1 MLRIARPSQARSSQ
15 RSLLSFVTATCLLS
29 ASVIPAVAA
38 PTAQATQPKASAAAQ
53 ASHTAQI
60 SNTAQTAQAAPMA
73 YNRFIITY
81 TDEAKNAAS
90 ADATADQIDWSAAAG
105 TQQATWS
112 DALYAG
118 ITSEVQSI
126 DELLNIKTSYVR
138 STALD
143 ASVVTTSA
151 ELTPAQAQQ
160 YMDALSANS
169 KVASVSPDMRRYA
182 TVDNT
187 SEPVKI
193 NDPKMNRMWSL
204 TGEKGVSA
212 LEAWGTTRG
221 KGVTVAVLDSGIT
234 AHPDLDANVL
244 PGYDFIA
251 ESAFSND
258 GNGRDSDPTDA
269 GNWTVDNQCFT
280 GSKATASDWHGT
292 HVAGTI
298 AAIAN
303 NNEGIAGVAPEAK
316 IVPVRVLG
324 ACGGFDSDITDG
336 IIWAAGGS
344 VRGVPANQNPAQV
357 INMSI
362 GSEGTCTTPY
372 RQAIAQANK
381 RGSIVV
387 VAAGNNNFDASKSS
401 PGNCEDVITV
411 GATDKNGKRSYFSN
425 YGSRVDVSAPGGD
438 RRYWGGGILSTLNA
452 GKTAPGK
459 ADYAEYQG
467 TSMAAPHVAGIVALM
482 KAVDPKLTYA
492 QAKKALQSTSQ
503 GIECDQSAC
512 GSGIVNAA
520 RAVQQ
525 VRSDREAADAAAAEA
540 ARKKAEEEA
549 ARKKAAEEAARK
561 KAEEAARKKAEE
573 DAKRQQ
579 APAPKATPAPKV
591 TPAPKTRTRPSRPV
605 TRPSYPSRPRH
616 GHTPRYRSWYG
627 ASANTYPSSGYPS
640 SAYPNTGYLGFATGN
655 RR

>member
-1 MLRIARPSQARSSQ
+1 MFRIARPSQARSSQ

-29 ASVIPAVAA
+29 VSVIPAVAA
-38 PTAQATQPKASAAAQ
+38 PTAQVPHPKASA
-53 ASHTAQI
+53 TAEA
-60 SNTAQTAQAAPMA
+60 SNTAQVSNTAQSAPVA

-90 ADATADQIDWSAAAG
+90 ADAAADQIDWSAAAG

-118 ITSEVQSI
+118 ITSDVQSI

-143 ASVVTTSA
+143 ASVVTTSS

-160 YMDALSANS
+160 YMNALSANS
-169 KVASVSPDMRRYA
+169 KVASVVPDMRRYA
-182 TVDNT
+182 TVDHT
-187 SEPVKI
+187 SETIKI

-204 TGEKGVSA
+204 TGENGVSA

-280 GSKATASDWHGT
+280 GSKASPSDWHGT

-401 PGNCEDVITV
+401 PGNCEDVINV

-492 QAKKALQSTSQ
+492 QTKKALQSTSQ
-503 GIECDQSAC
+503 GVECDQSAC

-525 VRSDREAADAAAAEA
+525 VRSDREAAEAAAAEA
-540 ARKKAEEEA
+540 ARKKA
-549 ARKKAAEEAARK
+549 
-561 KAEEAARKKAEE
+561 AEEAARKKAEE

-579 APAPKATPAPKV
+579 APAPKVIPAPKASRPV
-591 TPAPKTRTRPSRPV
+591 TRPSRPV
-605 TRPSYPSRPRH
+605 TRPSYPSRPRYRH
-616 GHTPRYRSWYG
+616 IPRYRSWYG
-627 ASANTYPSSGYPS
+627 ASATTYPNSGYP
-640 SAYPNTGYLGFATGN
+640 NNGYLGFATGN
-655 RR
+655 HR

>member
-1 MLRIARPSQARSSQ
+1 MLRIARPSQVRASQ

-29 ASVIPAVAA
+29 ASVIPAVAVPTA
-38 PTAQATQPKASAAAQ
+38 QANQPQTTQAAQASNTAQATQSAPA
-53 ASHTAQI
+53 T
-60 SNTAQTAQAAPMA
+60 

-90 ADATADQIDWSAAAG
+90 TDATAEQIDWSAAAG
-105 TQQATWS
+105 TEQATWS

-118 ITSEVQSI
+118 ITSDVQSI

-151 ELTPAQAQQ
+151 ALTPAQAQQ
-160 YMDALSANS
+160 YMNALSANF

-187 SEPVKI
+187 SAPVKI

-204 TGEKGVSA
+204 TGEKGISA

-221 KGVTVAVLDSGIT
+221 QGVTVAVLDSGIT

-269 GNWTVDNQCFT
+269 GNWTVDDQCFT
-280 GSKATASDWHGT
+280 GSKATPSDWHGT

-344 VRGVPANQNPAQV
+344 VRGVPANQHPAQV

-372 RQAIAQANK
+372 RQAITQANK

-492 QAKKALQSTSQ
+492 QAKKVLQSTSQ
-503 GIECDQSAC
+503 SVECDQSAC

-525 VRSDREAADAAAAEA
+525 VRSDREAAEAAAAEA

-561 KAEEAARKKAEE
+561 KAEE
-573 DAKRQQ
+573 DAKRHQ
-579 APAPKATPAPKV
+579 APAPKV
-591 TPAPKTRTRPSRPV
+591 TPAPKANRPVTRPSRPV

-616 GHTPRYRSWYG
+616 GHTSRHRSW
-627 ASANTYPSSGYPS
+627 
-640 SAYPNTGYLGFATGN
+640 
-655 RR
+655 

>member
-1 MLRIARPSQARSSQ
+1 MFRIARPSQARSSQ

-29 ASVIPAVAA
+29 VSVIPAVAA
-38 PTAQATQPKASAAAQ
+38 PTAQAPHPKASATAE
-53 ASHTAQI
+53 ASNTAQI
-60 SNTAQTAQAAPMA
+60 SDTAQSAPVA

-90 ADATADQIDWSAAAG
+90 ADAAADQIDWSAAAG

-118 ITSEVQSI
+118 ITSDVQSI

-143 ASVVTTSA
+143 ASVVTTSS

-160 YMDALSANS
+160 YMNALSTNS
-169 KVASVSPDMRRYA
+169 KVASVVPDMRRYA
-182 TVDNT
+182 TVDHT
-187 SEPVKI
+187 SETIKI

-204 TGEKGVSA
+204 TGENGVSA

-280 GSKATASDWHGT
+280 GSKASPSDWHGT

-387 VAAGNNNFDASKSS
+387 VAAGNNSFDASKSS
-401 PGNCEDVITV
+401 PGNCEDVINV

-503 GIECDQSAC
+503 GVECDQSAC

-525 VRSDREAADAAAAEA
+525 VRSDREAAEAAAAEA
-540 ARKKAEEEA
+540 ARKKA
-549 ARKKAAEEAARK
+549 
-561 KAEEAARKKAEE
+561 AEEAARKKAEE

-579 APAPKATPAPKV
+579 APAPKVIPAPKASRPV
-591 TPAPKTRTRPSRPV
+591 TRPSRPVSRPSRPVSRPSRPV
-605 TRPSYPSRPRH
+605 TRPSYPSRPRY

-627 ASANTYPSSGYPS
+627 ASVNTYPNSGYP
-640 SAYPNTGYLGFATGN
+640 NNGYLGFATGN
-655 RR
+655 RH

>member
-38 PTAQATQPKASAAAQ
+38 PTAQATQPKATQTSAAAQ

-60 SNTAQTAQAAPMA
+60 SNTAQTAQATPVA

-105 TQQATWS
+105 TQQATWT

-160 YMDALSANS
+160 YMNALSANS

-187 SEPVKI
+187 SKTVKI

-401 PGNCEDVITV
+401 PGNCEDVINV

-492 QAKKALQSTSQ
+492 QAKKVLQSTSQ
-503 GIECDQSAC
+503 GVECDQSAC

-561 KAEEAARKKAEE
+561 KAEE

-579 APAPKATPAPKV
+579 APAPKATRPSHPV
-591 TPAPKTRTRPSRPV
+591 TRPSRPV
-605 TRPSYPSRPRH
+605 TRPSYPSRPRY

-627 ASANTYPSSGYPS
+627 ASANTYPNSGYPNS
-640 SAYPNTGYLGFATGN
+640 GYLGFATGN
-655 RR
+655 HR

>member
-1 MLRIARPSQARSSQ
+1 MFRIARPSQARSSQ

-29 ASVIPAVAA
+29 VSVIPAVAA
-38 PTAQATQPKASAAAQ
+38 PTAQAPHPKASATAE
-53 ASHTAQI
+53 ASNTAQI
-60 SNTAQTAQAAPMA
+60 SDTAQSAPVA

-90 ADATADQIDWSAAAG
+90 ADAAADQIDWSAAAG

-118 ITSEVQSI
+118 ITSDVQSI

-143 ASVVTTSA
+143 ASVVTTSS

-160 YMDALSANS
+160 YMNALSTNS
-169 KVASVSPDMRRYA
+169 KVASVVPDMRRYA
-182 TVDNT
+182 TVDHT
-187 SEPVKI
+187 SETIKI

-204 TGEKGVSA
+204 TGENGVSA

-244 PGYDFIA
+244 HGYDFIA

-280 GSKATASDWHGT
+280 GSKASPSDWHGT

-387 VAAGNNNFDASKSS
+387 VAAGNNSFDASKSS
-401 PGNCEDVITV
+401 PGNCEDVINV

-503 GIECDQSAC
+503 GVECDQSAC

-525 VRSDREAADAAAAEA
+525 VRSDREAADAAAVEA

-561 KAEEAARKKAEE
+561 KAEE

-579 APAPKATPAPKV
+579 APAPKV
-591 TPAPKTRTRPSRPV
+591 TPAPKASRPVTRPSRPVTRPSRPV
-605 TRPSYPSRPRH
+605 TRPSYPSRPRY

-627 ASANTYPSSGYPS
+627 ASANIYPNSGYP
-640 SAYPNTGYLGFATGN
+640 NNGYLGFATGN

>member
-53 ASHTAQI
+53 ASNTAQTSNTAQI
-60 SNTAQTAQAAPMA
+60 SNTAQSAPVV

-90 ADATADQIDWSAAAG
+90 TDATADQIDWSAAAG
-105 TQQATWS
+105 TQQATWA

-160 YMDALSANS
+160 YMNALSANS

-492 QAKKALQSTSQ
+492 QAKKVLQSTSQ
-503 GIECDQSAC
+503 GVECDQSAC
-512 GSGIVNAA
+512 GSGIVNAV

-525 VRSDREAADAAAAEA
+525 VRSDRETADAAAAEA

-561 KAEEAARKKAEE
+561 KAEE

-579 APAPKATPAPKV
+579 APAPKV
-591 TPAPKTRTRPSRPV
+591 TPAPKASRPVTRPSRPV
-605 TRPSYPSRPRH
+605 TRPSYPSRPRY

-640 SAYPNTGYLGFATGN
+640 SGYLGFVTSN
-655 RR
+655 HR

>member
-38 PTAQATQPKASAAAQ
+38 PTAQATHATQASAAAQ
-53 ASHTAQI
+53 AS
-60 SNTAQTAQAAPMA
+60 NTTQSAPVA

-90 ADATADQIDWSAAAG
+90 TDATADQIDWSAAAG

-187 SEPVKI
+187 SETVKI

-251 ESAFSND
+251 
-258 GNGRDSDPTDA
+258 
-269 GNWTVDNQCFT
+269 
-280 GSKATASDWHGT
+280 
-292 HVAGTI
+292 
-298 AAIAN
+298 
-303 NNEGIAGVAPEAK
+303 
-316 IVPVRVLG
+316 
-324 ACGGFDSDITDG
+324 
-336 IIWAAGGS
+336 
-344 VRGVPANQNPAQV
+344 
-357 INMSI
+357 
-362 GSEGTCTTPY
+362 
-372 RQAIAQANK
+372 
-381 RGSIVV
+381 
-387 VAAGNNNFDASKSS
+387 
-401 PGNCEDVITV
+401 
-411 GATDKNGKRSYFSN
+411 
-425 YGSRVDVSAPGGD
+425 
-438 RRYWGGGILSTLNA
+438 
-452 GKTAPGK
+452 
-459 ADYAEYQG
+459 
-467 TSMAAPHVAGIVALM
+467 
-482 KAVDPKLTYA
+482 
-492 QAKKALQSTSQ
+492 
-503 GIECDQSAC
+503 
-512 GSGIVNAA
+512 
-520 RAVQQ
+520 
-525 VRSDREAADAAAAEA
+525 
-540 ARKKAEEEA
+540 
-549 ARKKAAEEAARK
+549 
-561 KAEEAARKKAEE
+561 
-573 DAKRQQ
+573 
-579 APAPKATPAPKV
+579 
-591 TPAPKTRTRPSRPV
+591 
-605 TRPSYPSRPRH
+605 
-616 GHTPRYRSWYG
+616 
-627 ASANTYPSSGYPS
+627 
-640 SAYPNTGYLGFATGN
+640 
-655 RR
+655 

>member
-29 ASVIPAVAA
+29 ASVIPAVAV
-38 PTAQATQPKASAAAQ
+38 PTAQANQPKATQS
-53 ASHTAQI
+53 AQI
-60 SNTAQTAQAAPMA
+60 SNTAQTTQSAPVA

-81 TDEAKNAAS
+81 TEDAKNAAS
-90 ADATADQIDWSAAAG
+90 TDATADQIDWSAAAG

-118 ITSEVQSI
+118 ITSDVQSI

-160 YMDALSANS
+160 YMNALSANS

-344 VRGVPANQNPAQV
+344 VRGVPANSNPAKI
-357 INMSI
+357 INLSL
-362 GSEGTCTTPY
+362 GGEGTCPATY
-372 RQAIAQANK
+372 SKAIAEVNK
-381 RGSIVV
+381 RGAILV
-387 VAAGNNNFDASKSS
+387 VAAGNDGQDASKVA
-401 PGNCEDVITV
+401 PANCGGSIVV
-411 GATDKNGKRSYFSN
+411 GATDQEGKRSDFSN
-425 YGSRVDVSAPGGD
+425 YGKIVDVSAPGSN
-438 RRYWGGGILSTLNA
+438 IMSTVDLGTTVSTGA
-452 GKTAPGK
+452 GYT
-459 ADYAEYQG
+459 EYDG
-467 TSMAAPHVAGIVALM
+467 TSMAAPQVAGVIALM
-482 KAVDPKLTYA
+482 KSVDPSLNAERAKQILKQSSKPLT
-492 QAKKALQSTSQ
+492 
-503 GIECDQSAC
+503 CDVNGC

-520 RAVQQ
+520 SALAMVQGKKDPNPQAKPWPKRAPKHPT
-525 VRSDREAADAAAAEA
+525 RA
-540 ARKKAEEEA
+540 ARVGYVTN
-549 ARKKAAEEAARK
+549 
-561 KAEEAARKKAEE
+561 
-573 DAKRQQ
+573 
-579 APAPKATPAPKV
+579 PAVNHNPPFLITA
-591 TPAPKTRTRPSRPV
+591 
-605 TRPSYPSRPRH
+605 H
-616 GHTPRYRSWYG
+616 GLIPG
-627 ASANTYPSSGYPS
+627 Q
-640 SAYPNTGYLGFATGN
+640 
-655 RR
+655 

>member
-38 PTAQATQPKASAAAQ
+38 PTAQATQPKATQTSAAAQ

-60 SNTAQTAQAAPMA
+60 SNTAQTAQATPVA

-105 TQQATWS
+105 TQQATWT

-160 YMDALSANS
+160 YMNALSANS

-492 QAKKALQSTSQ
+492 QAKKVLQSTSQ
-503 GIECDQSAC
+503 GVECDQSAC

-561 KAEEAARKKAEE
+561 KAEE

-579 APAPKATPAPKV
+579 APAPKV
-591 TPAPKTRTRPSRPV
+591 TPAPKASRPVTRPSRPV
-605 TRPSYPSRPRH
+605 TRPSYPSRPRY

-627 ASANTYPSSGYPS
+627 ASANTYPNSGYPNS
-640 SAYPNTGYLGFATGN
+640 GYLGFATGN
-655 RR
+655 HR

>member
-38 PTAQATQPKASAAAQ
+38 PTAPATQPKASAAAQ
-53 ASHTAQI
+53 ASNNAQT
-60 SNTAQTAQAAPMA
+60 SNTAQTAQSVQSAQSAPVA

-90 ADATADQIDWSAAAG
+90 TDATADQVDWSAAAG
-105 TQQATWS
+105 TQQATWA

-160 YMDALSANS
+160 YMNALSANS

-187 SEPVKI
+187 SEPVKS

-258 GNGRDSDPTDA
+258 GDGRDSDPTDA

-401 PGNCEDVITV
+401 PGNCEDVINV

-492 QAKKALQSTSQ
+492 QAKKVLQSTSQ
-503 GIECDQSAC
+503 GVECDQSAC

-540 ARKKAEEEA
+540 VRKKAEEEA

-561 KAEEAARKKAEE
+561 KAEE

-579 APAPKATPAPKV
+579 APAPKV
-591 TPAPKTRTRPSRPV
+591 TPAPKATRPVTRPSRPV
-605 TRPSYPSRPRH
+605 TRPSYPSRPRY

-640 SAYPNTGYLGFATGN
+640 SGYLGFVTSN
-655 RR
+655 HR

>member
-38 PTAQATQPKASAAAQ
+38 QPSNAAQATQPKASAAAQ
-53 ASHTAQI
+53 ASNTAQI
-60 SNTAQTAQAAPMA
+60 SNTAQAAPMA

-90 ADATADQIDWSAAAG
+90 TDATADQIDWSAAAG
-105 TQQATWS
+105 TQQATWA

-160 YMDALSANS
+160 YMNALSANS

-182 TVDNT
+182 TVDST
-187 SEPVKI
+187 AETVKI

-258 GNGRDSDPTDA
+258 GDGRDSDPTDA

-303 NNEGIAGVAPEAK
+303 NNEGVAGVAPEAK

-401 PGNCEDVITV
+401 PGNCEDVINV

-503 GIECDQSAC
+503 GVECDQSAC

-561 KAEEAARKKAEE
+561 KAEE

-579 APAPKATPAPKV
+579 APAPKV
-591 TPAPKTRTRPSRPV
+591 TPAPKASRPVTRPSRPVTRPSRPV
-605 TRPSYPSRPRH
+605 TRPSYPSRPRY

-627 ASANTYPSSGYPS
+627 ASANTYPSSGYP
-640 SAYPNTGYLGFATGN
+640 NNGYLGFATGN
-655 RR
+655 HR

>member
-1 MLRIARPSQARSSQ
+1 MFRIARPSQARTSQ

-29 ASVIPAVAA
+29 VSVIPAVAA
-38 PTAQATQPKASAAAQ
+38 PTAQVPHPKASATAE
-53 ASHTAQI
+53 ASNTAQI
-60 SNTAQTAQAAPMA
+60 SNTAQSAPVA

-90 ADATADQIDWSAAAG
+90 ADAAADQIDWSAAAG

-118 ITSEVQSI
+118 ITSDVQSI

-143 ASVVTTSA
+143 ASVVTTSS

-160 YMDALSANS
+160 YMNALSANS
-169 KVASVSPDMRRYA
+169 KVASVVPDMRRYA
-182 TVDNT
+182 TVDHT
-187 SEPVKI
+187 SETIKI

-204 TGEKGVSA
+204 TGENGVSA

-401 PGNCEDVITV
+401 PGNCEDVINV

-492 QAKKALQSTSQ
+492 QTKKALQSTSQ
-503 GIECDQSAC
+503 GVECDQSAC

-540 ARKKAEEEA
+540 ARKKAEE
-549 ARKKAAEEAARK
+549 
-561 KAEEAARKKAEE
+561 

-579 APAPKATPAPKV
+579 TPARKATPAPKPSRPV
-591 TPAPKTRTRPSRPV
+591 TRPSRPV
-605 TRPSYPSRPRH
+605 TRPSYPSRPRYR
-616 GHTPRYRSWYG
+616 HTPRYRSWYG
-627 ASANTYPSSGYPS
+627 ASANTYPNSGYP
-640 SAYPNTGYLGFATGN
+640 NNGYMGFATGN
-655 RR
+655 HR

>member
-1 MLRIARPSQARSSQ
+1 MLRIARPSQARTSQ

-29 ASVIPAVAA
+29 ASVIPAVAV
-38 PTAQATQPKASAAAQ
+38 PTAQANQPQTTQAAQ
-53 ASHTAQI
+53 A
-60 SNTAQTAQAAPMA
+60 SNTAQTTQSAPA
-73 YNRFIITY
+73 TYNRFIITY

-90 ADATADQIDWSAAAG
+90 TDATADQIDWSAVAG
-105 TQQATWS
+105 TEQATWT

-118 ITSEVQSI
+118 ITSDVQSI

-151 ELTPAQAQQ
+151 ALTPAQAQQ
-160 YMDALSANS
+160 YMNALSANS

-187 SEPVKI
+187 SAPVKI

-204 TGEKGVSA
+204 TGEKGISA

-221 KGVTVAVLDSGIT
+221 QGVTVAVLDSGIT

-269 GNWTVDNQCFT
+269 GNWTVDDQCFT
-280 GSKATASDWHGT
+280 GSKATPSDWHGT

-344 VRGVPANQNPAQV
+344 VRGVPANQHPAQV

-482 KAVDPKLTYA
+482 KAADPKLTYA
-492 QAKKALQSTSQ
+492 QAKKVLQSTSQ
-503 GIECDQSAC
+503 SVECDQSAC

-525 VRSDREAADAAAAEA
+525 IRSDREAAEAAAAEA

-561 KAEEAARKKAEE
+561 KAEE
-573 DAKRQQ
+573 DAKRHQ
-579 APAPKATPAPKV
+579 APAPKV
-591 TPAPKTRTRPSRPV
+591 TPAPKANRPVTRPSRPV

-616 GHTPRYRSWYG
+616 GHTSRYRSWYG
-627 ASANTYPSSGYPS
+627 ASANTYPSSGYLS
-640 SAYPNTGYLGFATGN
+640 FASGN
-655 RR
+655 HR

>member
-38 PTAQATQPKASAAAQ
+38 PTAQATHATQ
-53 ASHTAQI
+53 ASVATQA
-60 SNTAQTAQAAPMA
+60 SNTTQSAPVA

-90 ADATADQIDWSAAAG
+90 TDATADQIDWSAAAG
-105 TQQATWS
+105 TQQATWN

-187 SEPVKI
+187 SETVKI

-204 TGEKGVSA
+204 TGEKGISA

-258 GNGRDSDPTDA
+258 GNGRDSDPTDQ
-269 GNWTVDNQCFT
+269 GNWEEAGVCD
-280 GSKATASDWHGT
+280 ADAEASESNWHGT
-292 HVAGTI
+292 HVAGSI
-298 AAIAN
+298 AAIMN
-303 NNEGIAGVAPEAK
+303 NKRGIVGVAPSTK
-316 IVPVRVLG
+316 ILPVRALG
-324 ACGGFDSDITDG
+324 MCGGYDSDIADAMV
-336 IIWAAGGS
+336 WAAGGT
-344 VRGVPANQNPAQV
+344 VEGVPANSNPAKI
-357 INMSI
+357 INLSL
-362 GSEGTCTTPY
+362 GGEGTCPATY
-372 RQAIAQANK
+372 SKAIAEVNK
-381 RGSIVV
+381 RGAILV
-387 VAAGNNNFDASKSS
+387 VAAGNDGQDTSKVA
-401 PGNCEDVITV
+401 PANCGGSIVV
-411 GATDKNGKRSYFSN
+411 GATDQNGKRSDFSN
-425 YGSRVDVSAPGGD
+425 YGKIVDVSAPGSN
-438 RRYWGGGILSTLNA
+438 IMSTVDLGTTVSTGA
-452 GKTAPGK
+452 GYT
-459 ADYAEYQG
+459 EYDG
-467 TSMAAPHVAGIVALM
+467 TSMAAPQVAGVIALM
-482 KAVDPKLTYA
+482 KSVDPSLNAERAKQILKQSSKPLT
-492 QAKKALQSTSQ
+492 
-503 GIECDQSAC
+503 CDVNGC

-520 RAVQQ
+520 SALAMVQGKKDPNPQAKPWPKRAPKHPT
-525 VRSDREAADAAAAEA
+525 RA
-540 ARKKAEEEA
+540 ARVGYVTN
-549 ARKKAAEEAARK
+549 
-561 KAEEAARKKAEE
+561 
-573 DAKRQQ
+573 
-579 APAPKATPAPKV
+579 PAVNHNPPFLITA
-591 TPAPKTRTRPSRPV
+591 
-605 TRPSYPSRPRH
+605 H
-616 GHTPRYRSWYG
+616 GLIPG
-627 ASANTYPSSGYPS
+627 Q
-640 SAYPNTGYLGFATGN
+640 
-655 RR
+655 

>member
-1 MLRIARPSQARSSQ
+1 MLRIARPSQARASQ

-29 ASVIPAVAA
+29 ASVIPAVAVPTA
-38 PTAQATQPKASAAAQ
+38 LANQAKASQAAQASNTAQATQSAPA
-53 ASHTAQI
+53 T
-60 SNTAQTAQAAPMA
+60 

-90 ADATADQIDWSAAAG
+90 TDATADQIDWSAAAG
-105 TQQATWS
+105 TEQATWS

-118 ITSEVQSI
+118 ITSDVQSI

-151 ELTPAQAQQ
+151 ALTPAQAQQ
-160 YMDALSANS
+160 YMNALSANS

-187 SEPVKI
+187 SAPVKI

-204 TGEKGVSA
+204 TGEKGISA

-221 KGVTVAVLDSGIT
+221 QGVTVAVLDSGIT

-269 GNWTVDNQCFT
+269 GNWTVDDQCFT
-280 GSKATASDWHGT
+280 GSKATPSDWHGT

-344 VRGVPANQNPAQV
+344 VRGVPANQHPAQV

-482 KAVDPKLTYA
+482 KAADPKLTYA
-492 QAKKALQSTSQ
+492 QAKKVLQSTSQ
-503 GIECDQSAC
+503 SVECDQSAC

-525 VRSDREAADAAAAEA
+525 VRSDREAAEAAAAEA

-561 KAEEAARKKAEE
+561 KAEE
-573 DAKRQQ
+573 DAKRHQ
-579 APAPKATPAPKV
+579 APAPKV
-591 TPAPKTRTRPSRPV
+591 TPAPKTNRPVTRPSRPV

-616 GHTPRYRSWYG
+616 GHTSRYRSWYG
-627 ASANTYPSSGYPS
+627 ASANTYPSSGYLS
-640 SAYPNTGYLGFATGN
+640 FASGN
-655 RR
+655 HR

>member
-1 MLRIARPSQARSSQ
+1 MLRIARPSQARTSQ

-29 ASVIPAVAA
+29 ASVIPAVAVPTA
-38 PTAQATQPKASAAAQ
+38 QANQPQTTQAAQASNTAQATQSAPA
-53 ASHTAQI
+53 T
-60 SNTAQTAQAAPMA
+60 

-90 ADATADQIDWSAAAG
+90 TDATADQIDWSAAAG
-105 TQQATWS
+105 TQQATWT
-112 DALYAG
+112 DALYTG
-118 ITSEVQSI
+118 ITSDVQSI

-151 ELTPAQAQQ
+151 ALTPAQAQQ
-160 YMDALSANS
+160 YMNALSANS

-187 SEPVKI
+187 SAPVKI

-204 TGEKGVSA
+204 TGEKGISA

-221 KGVTVAVLDSGIT
+221 QGVTVAVLDSGIT

-269 GNWTVDNQCFT
+269 GNWTVDDQCFT
-280 GSKATASDWHGT
+280 GSKATPSDWHGT

-344 VRGVPANQNPAQV
+344 VRGVPANQHPAQV

-492 QAKKALQSTSQ
+492 QVKKVLQSTSQ
-503 GIECDQSAC
+503 SVECDQSAC

-525 VRSDREAADAAAAEA
+525 VRSDREAAEAAAAEA

-561 KAEEAARKKAEE
+561 KAEE
-573 DAKRQQ
+573 DAKRHQ
-579 APAPKATPAPKV
+579 APAPKV
-591 TPAPKTRTRPSRPV
+591 TPAPKANRPVTRPSRPV

-616 GHTPRYRSWYG
+616 GHTSRHRSWYG
-627 ASANTYPSSGYPS
+627 ASANTYPSSGYLS
-640 SAYPNTGYLGFATGN
+640 FASGKH
-655 RR
+655 R

>member
-1 MLRIARPSQARSSQ
+1 MLRIARPSQARASQ

-29 ASVIPAVAA
+29 ASVIPAVAVPTA
-38 PTAQATQPKASAAAQ
+38 QANQPQTTQAAQASNTAQATQSAPA
-53 ASHTAQI
+53 T
-60 SNTAQTAQAAPMA
+60 

-81 TDEAKNAAS
+81 TDEAKNATS
-90 ADATADQIDWSAAAG
+90 TDATADQIDWSAAAG
-105 TQQATWS
+105 TQQATWT

-118 ITSEVQSI
+118 ITSDVQSI

-151 ELTPAQAQQ
+151 ALTPAQAQQ
-160 YMDALSANS
+160 YMNALSANS
-169 KVASVSPDMRRYA
+169 EVASVSPDMRRYA

-187 SEPVKI
+187 SAPVKI

-204 TGEKGVSA
+204 TGEKGISA

-221 KGVTVAVLDSGIT
+221 QGVTVAVLDSGIT

-280 GSKATASDWHGT
+280 GSKATPSDWHGT

-344 VRGVPANQNPAQV
+344 VRGVPANQHPAQV

-503 GIECDQSAC
+503 NVECDQSAC

-525 VRSDREAADAAAAEA
+525 VRSNREAAEATAAEA

-561 KAEEAARKKAEE
+561 KAEE
-573 DAKRQQ
+573 DAKRHQ
-579 APAPKATPAPKV
+579 APVPKATPAPKTNRPV
-591 TPAPKTRTRPSRPV
+591 TRPSRPV

-616 GHTPRYRSWYG
+616 GHTSRHRSWYG
-627 ASANTYPSSGYPS
+627 ASANTYPSG
-640 SAYPNTGYLGFATGN
+640 GYLSFASGN
-655 RR
+655 HR

>member
-1 MLRIARPSQARSSQ
+1 MLRIARPSQARASQ

-29 ASVIPAVAA
+29 ASVIPAVAVPTA
-38 PTAQATQPKASAAAQ
+38 QANQPQTTQAAQASNTAQATQSAPA
-53 ASHTAQI
+53 T
-60 SNTAQTAQAAPMA
+60 

-90 ADATADQIDWSAAAG
+90 TDATAEQIDWSAAAG
-105 TQQATWS
+105 TQQATWT

-118 ITSEVQSI
+118 ITSDVQSI

-151 ELTPAQAQQ
+151 ALTPAQAQQ
-160 YMDALSANS
+160 YMNALSANS

-204 TGEKGVSA
+204 TGEKGISA

-221 KGVTVAVLDSGIT
+221 QGVTVAVLDSGIT

-269 GNWTVDNQCFT
+269 GNWTVDDQCFT
-280 GSKATASDWHGT
+280 GSKATPSDWHGT

-344 VRGVPANQNPAQV
+344 VRGVPANQHPAQV

-503 GIECDQSAC
+503 NVECDQSAC

-525 VRSDREAADAAAAEA
+525 VRSNREAAEAAAAEA
-540 ARKKAEEEA
+540 ARKKAEAEA

-561 KAEEAARKKAEE
+561 KAEE
-573 DAKRQQ
+573 DAKRHQ
-579 APAPKATPAPKV
+579 APAPKV
-591 TPAPKTRTRPSRPV
+591 TPAPRTNRPVTRPSRPV

-616 GHTPRYRSWYG
+616 GHTSRYRSWYG
-627 ASANTYPSSGYPS
+627 ASANIYPSSGYLS
-640 SAYPNTGYLGFATGN
+640 FASGN
-655 RR
+655 HR

>member
-1 MLRIARPSQARSSQ
+1 MLRIARPSQARTSQ

-29 ASVIPAVAA
+29 ASVIPAVAV
-38 PTAQATQPKASAAAQ
+38 PTAQANQAKASQAAQ
-53 ASHTAQI
+53 QASNTTQI
-60 SNTAQTAQAAPMA
+60 SNTAQATQSAPA
-73 YNRFIITY
+73 TYNRFIITY

-90 ADATADQIDWSAAAG
+90 TDATADQIDWSAAAG
-105 TQQATWS
+105 TEQATWT

-118 ITSEVQSI
+118 ITSDVQSI

-151 ELTPAQAQQ
+151 ALTPAQAQQ
-160 YMDALSANS
+160 YMNALSANS

-187 SEPVKI
+187 SAPVKI

-204 TGEKGVSA
+204 TGEKGISA

-221 KGVTVAVLDSGIT
+221 QGVTVAVLDSGIT

-269 GNWTVDNQCFT
+269 GNWTVDDQCFT
-280 GSKATASDWHGT
+280 GSKATPSDWHGT

-344 VRGVPANQNPAQV
+344 VRGVPANQHPAQV

-401 PGNCEDVITV
+401 PGNCEDVVTV

-492 QAKKALQSTSQ
+492 QAKKVLQSTSQ
-503 GIECDQSAC
+503 SVECDQSAC

-525 VRSDREAADAAAAEA
+525 VRSDREAAEAAAAEA

-561 KAEEAARKKAEE
+561 KAEE
-573 DAKRQQ
+573 DAKRHQ
-579 APAPKATPAPKV
+579 APAPKV
-591 TPAPKTRTRPSRPV
+591 TPAPKANRPVTRPSRPV

-616 GHTPRYRSWYG
+616 GHTSRYRSWYG
-627 ASANTYPSSGYPS
+627 ASANTYPSSGYLS
-640 SAYPNTGYLGFATGN
+640 FASGN
-655 RR
+655 HR

>member
-1 MLRIARPSQARSSQ
+1 MFRIARPSQARSSQ

-29 ASVIPAVAA
+29 VSVIPAVAA
-38 PTAQATQPKASAAAQ
+38 PTAQAPHPKASATAE
-53 ASHTAQI
+53 ASNTAQI
-60 SNTAQTAQAAPMA
+60 SDTAQSAPVA

-90 ADATADQIDWSAAAG
+90 ADAAADQIDWSAAAG

-118 ITSEVQSI
+118 ITSDVQSI

-143 ASVVTTSA
+143 ASVVTTSS

-160 YMDALSANS
+160 YMNALSTNS
-169 KVASVSPDMRRYA
+169 KVASVVPDMRRYA
-182 TVDNT
+182 TVDHT
-187 SEPVKI
+187 SETIKI

-204 TGEKGVSA
+204 TGENGVSA

-280 GSKATASDWHGT
+280 GSKASPSDWHGT

-387 VAAGNNNFDASKSS
+387 VAAGNNSFDASKSS
-401 PGNCEDVITV
+401 PGNCEDVINV

-438 RRYWGGGILSTLNA
+438 RRYWDGGILSTLNA

-525 VRSDREAADAAAAEA
+525 VRSDREAAEAAAA
-540 ARKKAEEEA
+540 
-549 ARKKAAEEAARK
+549 
-561 KAEEAARKKAEE
+561 EAARKKAEE

-579 APAPKATPAPKV
+579 APAPKVIPAPKASRPV
-591 TPAPKTRTRPSRPV
+591 TRPSRPVSRPSRPV
-605 TRPSYPSRPRH
+605 TRPSYPSRPRYRH
-616 GHTPRYRSWYG
+616 IPRYRSWYG
-627 ASANTYPSSGYPS
+627 ASATTYPNSGYP
-640 SAYPNTGYLGFATGN
+640 NNGYLGFATGN
-655 RR
+655 HR

>member
-1 MLRIARPSQARSSQ
+1 MLRIARPSQVRASQ

-29 ASVIPAVAA
+29 ASVIPAVAVPTA
-38 PTAQATQPKASAAAQ
+38 QANQPQTTQAAQASNTAQATQSAPA
-53 ASHTAQI
+53 T
-60 SNTAQTAQAAPMA
+60 

-90 ADATADQIDWSAAAG
+90 TDATAEQIDWSAAAG
-105 TQQATWS
+105 TQQATWT

-118 ITSEVQSI
+118 ITSDVQSI

-143 ASVVTTSA
+143 ASVVITSA
-151 ELTPAQAQQ
+151 ALTPAQAQQ
-160 YMDALSANS
+160 YMNALSANS

-204 TGEKGVSA
+204 TGEKGISA

-221 KGVTVAVLDSGIT
+221 QGVTVAVLDSGIT

-269 GNWTVDNQCFT
+269 GNWTVDDQCFT
-280 GSKATASDWHGT
+280 GSKATPSDWHGT

-344 VRGVPANQNPAQV
+344 VRGVPANQHPAQV

-503 GIECDQSAC
+503 SVECDQSAC

-525 VRSDREAADAAAAEA
+525 VRSDREAAEAAAAEA
-540 ARKKAEEEA
+540 ARKKAEAEA

-561 KAEEAARKKAEE
+561 KAEE
-573 DAKRQQ
+573 DAKRHQ
-579 APAPKATPAPKV
+579 APAPKV
-591 TPAPKTRTRPSRPV
+591 TPAPKTNRPVTRPSRPV

-616 GHTPRYRSWYG
+616 GHTSRYRSWYG
-627 ASANTYPSSGYPS
+627 ASANTYPSSGYLS
-640 SAYPNTGYLGFATGN
+640 FASGN
-655 RR
+655 HR

>member
-1 MLRIARPSQARSSQ
+1 MLRIARPSQARASQ

-29 ASVIPAVAA
+29 ASVIPAMAVPTAQANQPQTTQAA
-38 PTAQATQPKASAAAQ
+38 QASNTAQATQSAPA
-53 ASHTAQI
+53 T
-60 SNTAQTAQAAPMA
+60 

-90 ADATADQIDWSAAAG
+90 TDATADQIDWSAAAG
-105 TQQATWS
+105 TQQATWT
-112 DALYAG
+112 DALYTG
-118 ITSEVQSI
+118 ITSDVQSI

-151 ELTPAQAQQ
+151 ALTPAQAQQ
-160 YMDALSANS
+160 YMNALSANS

-187 SEPVKI
+187 SAPVKI

-204 TGEKGVSA
+204 TGEKGISA

-221 KGVTVAVLDSGIT
+221 QGVTVAVLDSGIT

-269 GNWTVDNQCFT
+269 GNWTVDDQCFT
-280 GSKATASDWHGT
+280 GSKATPSDWHGT

-344 VRGVPANQNPAQV
+344 VRGVPANQHPAQV

-492 QAKKALQSTSQ
+492 QAKKVLQSTSQ
-503 GIECDQSAC
+503 SVECDQSAC

-525 VRSDREAADAAAAEA
+525 VRSDREAAEAAAAEA

-561 KAEEAARKKAEE
+561 KAEE
-573 DAKRQQ
+573 DAKRHQ
-579 APAPKATPAPKV
+579 APAPKV
-591 TPAPKTRTRPSRPV
+591 TPAPKANRPVTRPSRPV

-616 GHTPRYRSWYG
+616 GHTSRHRSWYG
-627 ASANTYPSSGYPS
+627 ASANTYPSSGYLS
-640 SAYPNTGYLGFATGN
+640 FASGN
-655 RR
+655 HR

>member
-29 ASVIPAVAA
+29 ASVIPAVAV
-38 PTAQATQPKASAAAQ
+38 PTAQANQPKATQSAQ
-53 ASHTAQI
+53 ASTA
-60 SNTAQTAQAAPMA
+60 AQTTQSAPVA

-90 ADATADQIDWSAAAG
+90 TDATADQIDWSAAAG

-112 DALYAG
+112 DALYQG
-118 ITSEVQSI
+118 ITSDVQNI

-160 YMDALSANS
+160 YMNALSANS

-182 TVDNT
+182 TVDHT
-187 SEPVKI
+187 SAEPVKI

-234 AHPDLDANVL
+234 AHPDLDSNVL

-258 GNGRDSDPTDA
+258 GDGRDSDPTDA

-401 PGNCEDVITV
+401 PGNCEDVINV

-482 KAVDPKLTYA
+482 KSVDLKLTYA
-492 QAKKALQSTSQ
+492 QAKKVLQSTSQ
-503 GIECDQSAC
+503 GVECDQSAC

-561 KAEEAARKKAEE
+561 KAEE

-579 APAPKATPAPKV
+579 APAPKATPAPKTNRPV
-591 TPAPKTRTRPSRPV
+591 TRPSRPV

-627 ASANTYPSSGYPS
+627 SSANTYPSSGY
-640 SAYPNTGYLGFATGN
+640 LGFASGN
-655 RR
+655 HR

>member
-1 MLRIARPSQARSSQ
+1 MFRIARPSQARSSQ

-29 ASVIPAVAA
+29 VSVIPAVAA
-38 PTAQATQPKASAAAQ
+38 PTAQAPHPKASATAE
-53 ASHTAQI
+53 ASNTAQI
-60 SNTAQTAQAAPMA
+60 SNTAQSAPVA

-105 TQQATWS
+105 TKQATWS

-118 ITSEVQSI
+118 ITSDVQSI

-143 ASVVTTSA
+143 ASVVTTSS

-160 YMDALSANS
+160 YMNALSANS
-169 KVASVSPDMRRYA
+169 KVASVVPDMRRYA
-182 TVDNT
+182 TVDHT
-187 SEPVKI
+187 SETIKI

-204 TGEKGVSA
+204 TGENGVSA

-280 GSKATASDWHGT
+280 GSKASPSDWHGT

-387 VAAGNNNFDASKSS
+387 VAAGNNSFDASKSS
-401 PGNCEDVITV
+401 PGNCEDVINV

-525 VRSDREAADAAAAEA
+525 VRSDREAAEAAAA
-540 ARKKAEEEA
+540 EA

-561 KAEEAARKKAEE
+561 KAEEE
-573 DAKRQQ
+573 AKRQQ
-579 APAPKATPAPKV
+579 APARKV
-591 TPAPKTRTRPSRPV
+591 TPAPKPSRPVTRPSRPV
-605 TRPSYPSRPRH
+605 TRPSYPSRPRYRH
-616 GHTPRYRSWYG
+616 IPRYRSWYG
-627 ASANTYPSSGYPS
+627 ASATTYPNSGYP
-640 SAYPNTGYLGFATGN
+640 NNGYLGFATGN
-655 RR
+655 HR

>member
-29 ASVIPAVAA
+29 ASMIPAVAA

-60 SNTAQTAQAAPMA
+60 SNTAQTAQATPVA

-105 TQQATWS
+105 TQQATWN

-160 YMDALSANS
+160 YMNALSANS

-187 SEPVKI
+187 SDPVKI

-401 PGNCEDVITV
+401 PGNCEDVINV

-492 QAKKALQSTSQ
+492 QAKKVLQSTSQ
-503 GIECDQSAC
+503 GVECDQSAC

-561 KAEEAARKKAEE
+561 KSEE

-579 APAPKATPAPKV
+579 APAPKATRPSRPV
-591 TPAPKTRTRPSRPV
+591 TRPSRPV
-605 TRPSYPSRPRH
+605 TRPSYPSRPRY

>member
-1 MLRIARPSQARSSQ
+1 MLRIARPSQARASQ

-29 ASVIPAVAA
+29 ASVIPAVAVPTA
-38 PTAQATQPKASAAAQ
+38 QANQPQTTQAAQASNTAQATQSAPA
-53 ASHTAQI
+53 T
-60 SNTAQTAQAAPMA
+60 

-90 ADATADQIDWSAAAG
+90 TDATAEQIDWSAAAG
-105 TQQATWS
+105 TQQATWT

-118 ITSEVQSI
+118 ITSDVQSI

-151 ELTPAQAQQ
+151 ALTPAQAQQ
-160 YMDALSANS
+160 YMNALSANS

-204 TGEKGVSA
+204 TGEKGISA

-221 KGVTVAVLDSGIT
+221 QGVTVAVLDSGIT

-269 GNWTVDNQCFT
+269 GNWTVDDQCFT
-280 GSKATASDWHGT
+280 GSKATPSDWHGT

-303 NNEGIAGVAPEAK
+303 NNEGIAGVASEAK

-344 VRGVPANQNPAQV
+344 VRGVPANQHPAQV

-492 QAKKALQSTSQ
+492 QAKKVLQSTSQ
-503 GIECDQSAC
+503 SVECDQSAC

-525 VRSDREAADAAAAEA
+525 VRSDREAAEAAAAEA

-549 ARKKAAEEAARK
+549 ARKKAAEV
-561 KAEEAARKKAEE
+561 AARKKAEE
-573 DAKRQQ
+573 DAKRHQ
-579 APAPKATPAPKV
+579 APAPKV
-591 TPAPKTRTRPSRPV
+591 TPAPKANRPVTRPSRPI

-616 GHTPRYRSWYG
+616 GHTSRYRSWYG
-627 ASANTYPSSGYPS
+627 ASANTYPSSGYLS
-640 SAYPNTGYLGFATGN
+640 FASGN
-655 RR
+655 HR

>member
-1 MLRIARPSQARSSQ
+1 MFRIARPSQARSSQ

-29 ASVIPAVAA
+29 VSVIPAVAA
-38 PTAQATQPKASAAAQ
+38 PTAQAPHPKASATAE
-53 ASHTAQI
+53 ASNTAQI
-60 SNTAQTAQAAPMA
+60 SNTAQSAPVA

-118 ITSEVQSI
+118 ITSDVQSI

-143 ASVVTTSA
+143 ASVVTTSS

-160 YMDALSANS
+160 YMNALSANS
-169 KVASVSPDMRRYA
+169 KVASVVPDMRRYA
-182 TVDNT
+182 TVDHT
-187 SEPVKI
+187 SETIKI

-204 TGEKGVSA
+204 TGENGVSA

-280 GSKATASDWHGT
+280 GSKASPSDWHGT

-387 VAAGNNNFDASKSS
+387 VAAGNNSFDASKSS
-401 PGNCEDVITV
+401 PGNCEDVINV

-525 VRSDREAADAAAAEA
+525 VRSDREAAEAAAAEA
-540 ARKKAEEEA
+540 ARKKA
-549 ARKKAAEEAARK
+549 AEEAHAR
-561 KAEEAARKKAEE
+561 RL
-573 DAKRQQ
+573 KRRLS
-579 APAPKATPAPKV
+579 V
-591 TPAPKTRTRPSRPV
+591 SRP
-605 TRPSYPSRPRH
+605 PH
-616 GHTPRYRSWYG
+616 GR
-627 ASANTYPSSGYPS
+627 
-640 SAYPNTGYLGFATGN
+640 
-655 RR
+655 

>member
-38 PTAQATQPKASAAAQ
+38 QPSNAAQATQPKASAAAQ
-53 ASHTAQI
+53 ASNTAQI
-60 SNTAQTAQAAPMA
+60 SNTAQAAPVA

-90 ADATADQIDWSAAAG
+90 TDATADQIDWSAAAG
-105 TQQATWS
+105 TQQATWA

-160 YMDALSANS
+160 YIDALSANS

-212 LEAWGTTRG
+212 LEAWGGTTRG

-258 GNGRDSDPTDA
+258 GDGRDSDPTDA

-401 PGNCEDVITV
+401 PGNCEDVINV

-503 GIECDQSAC
+503 SVECDQSAC

-540 ARKKAEEEA
+540 ARKKAAEEA

-561 KAEEAARKKAEE
+561 KAEE
-573 DAKRQQ
+573 DAKRQ
-579 APAPKATPAPKV
+579 PAPAPKV
-591 TPAPKTRTRPSRPV
+591 TPAPKATRPVTRPSRPV
-605 TRPSYPSRPRH
+605 TRPSYPSRPRY

-627 ASANTYPSSGYPS
+627 ASANTYPSSGY
-640 SAYPNTGYLGFATGN
+640 LGFATGN
-655 RR
+655 HR

>member
-53 ASHTAQI
+53 ASNTAQI
-60 SNTAQTAQAAPMA
+60 SNTAQTAQSVQSTQSAPVA

-105 TQQATWS
+105 TQQATWA

-118 ITSEVQSI
+118 ITSEVKSI

-160 YMDALSANS
+160 YMEALSANS

-234 AHPDLDANVL
+234 AHPDLDTNVL

-258 GNGRDSDPTDA
+258 GDGRDSDPTDA

-336 IIWAAGGS
+336 IIWAAGGN

-401 PGNCEDVITV
+401 PGNCEDVINV

-492 QAKKALQSTSQ
+492 QAKKVLQSTSQ
-503 GIECDQSAC
+503 GVECDQSAC

-561 KAEEAARKKAEE
+561 KAEE

-579 APAPKATPAPKV
+579 APAPKV
-591 TPAPKTRTRPSRPV
+591 TPAPKASRPVTRPSRPV
-605 TRPSYPSRPRH
+605 TRPSYPSRPRY

-627 ASANTYPSSGYPS
+627 ASANTYPSSGYPNNG
-640 SAYPNTGYLGFATGN
+640 YPNSGYLGFATGN
-655 RR
+655 HR

>member
-1 MLRIARPSQARSSQ
+1 MFRIARPSQARSSQ

-29 ASVIPAVAA
+29 VSVIPAVAA
-38 PTAQATQPKASAAAQ
+38 PTAQVSHPKASA
-53 ASHTAQI
+53 TAEA
-60 SNTAQTAQAAPMA
+60 SNTAQVSNTAQSAPVA

-90 ADATADQIDWSAAAG
+90 AEATADQIDWSAAAG

-118 ITSEVQSI
+118 ITSDVQSI

-143 ASVVTTSA
+143 ASVVTTSSA
-151 ELTPAQAQQ
+151 LTPAQAQQ
-160 YMDALSANS
+160 YMNALSANS
-169 KVASVSPDMRRYA
+169 KVASVVPDMRRYA
-182 TVDNT
+182 TVDHT
-187 SEPVKI
+187 SETIKI

-204 TGEKGVSA
+204 TGENGVSA

-280 GSKATASDWHGT
+280 GSKASPSDWHGT

-381 RGSIVV
+381 RGSLVV
-387 VAAGNNNFDASKSS
+387 VAAGNNSFDASKSS
-401 PGNCEDVITV
+401 PGNCEDVINV

-525 VRSDREAADAAAAEA
+525 VRSDREAAEAAAAEA
-540 ARKKAEEEA
+540 ARKKA
-549 ARKKAAEEAARK
+549 
-561 KAEEAARKKAEE
+561 AEEAARKKAEE

-579 APAPKATPAPKV
+579 APARKV
-591 TPAPKTRTRPSRPV
+591 TPAPKPSRPVTRPSRPV
-605 TRPSYPSRPRH
+605 TRPSYPSRPRYRH
-616 GHTPRYRSWYG
+616 IPRYRSWYG
-627 ASANTYPSSGYPS
+627 ASATTYPNSGYP
-640 SAYPNTGYLGFATGN
+640 NNGYLGFATGN
-655 RR
+655 HR

>member
-1 MLRIARPSQARSSQ
+1 MLRIARPSQVRASQ

-29 ASVIPAVAA
+29 ASVIPAVAVPTA
-38 PTAQATQPKASAAAQ
+38 QANQPQTTQAAQASNTAQATQSAPA
-53 ASHTAQI
+53 T
-60 SNTAQTAQAAPMA
+60 

-105 TQQATWS
+105 TEQATWS

-118 ITSEVQSI
+118 ITSDVQSI

-151 ELTPAQAQQ
+151 ALTPAQAQQ
-160 YMDALSANS
+160 YMNALSANS

-187 SEPVKI
+187 SAPVKI

-204 TGEKGVSA
+204 TGEKGISA

-221 KGVTVAVLDSGIT
+221 QGVTVAVLDSGIT

-269 GNWTVDNQCFT
+269 GNWTVDDQCFT
-280 GSKATASDWHGT
+280 GSKATPSDWHGT

-344 VRGVPANQNPAQV
+344 VRGVPANQHPAQV

-492 QAKKALQSTSQ
+492 QVKKVLQSTSQ
-503 GIECDQSAC
+503 SVECDQSAC

-525 VRSDREAADAAAAEA
+525 VRSDREAAEAAAAEA

-561 KAEEAARKKAEE
+561 KAEE
-573 DAKRQQ
+573 DAKRHQ
-579 APAPKATPAPKV
+579 APAPKV
-591 TPAPKTRTRPSRPV
+591 TPAPKTNRPVTRPSRPV

-616 GHTPRYRSWYG
+616 GHTSRHRSW
-627 ASANTYPSSGYPS
+627 
-640 SAYPNTGYLGFATGN
+640 
-655 RR
+655 

>member
-1 MLRIARPSQARSSQ
+1 MLRIARPSQVRASQ

-29 ASVIPAVAA
+29 ASVIPAVAVPTA
-38 PTAQATQPKASAAAQ
+38 QANQPQTTQAAQASNTAQATQSAPA
-53 ASHTAQI
+53 T
-60 SNTAQTAQAAPMA
+60 

-90 ADATADQIDWSAAAG
+90 TDATAEQIDWSAAAG
-105 TQQATWS
+105 TQQATWT

-118 ITSEVQSI
+118 ITSDVQSI

-151 ELTPAQAQQ
+151 ALTPAQAQQ
-160 YMDALSANS
+160 YMNALSANS

-204 TGEKGVSA
+204 TGEKGISA

-221 KGVTVAVLDSGIT
+221 QGVTVAVLDSGIT

-269 GNWTVDNQCFT
+269 GNWTVDDQCFT
-280 GSKATASDWHGT
+280 GSKATPSDWHGT

-344 VRGVPANQNPAQV
+344 VRGVPANQHPAQV

-492 QAKKALQSTSQ
+492 QAKKVLQSTSQ
-503 GIECDQSAC
+503 NVECDQSAC

-525 VRSDREAADAAAAEA
+525 VRSNREAAEAAAAEA

-561 KAEEAARKKAEE
+561 KAEE
-573 DAKRQQ
+573 DAKRHQ
-579 APAPKATPAPKV
+579 APAPKV
-591 TPAPKTRTRPSRPV
+591 TPAPKANRPVTRPSRPV

-616 GHTPRYRSWYG
+616 GHTSRYRSWYG
-627 ASANTYPSSGYPS
+627 ASANIYPSSGYLS
-640 SAYPNTGYLGFATGN
+640 FASGN
-655 RR
+655 HR